1 MTDGLPPRDH
11 NSPPSP
17 IAEAKAPFTNSLAEA
32 ENWCDGAKVENDGQE
47 SVVDALIK
55 DVKACRKAVEAA
67 EESVTKP
74 MYDAWKA
81 KKAEFK
87 PDLDDLD
94 RIVKALVATVD
105 PYKRAKA
112 AAKEE
117 AARKAREEAA
127 RQAEEA
133 RKAAMQADASDL
145 EATRAAEAALAAAK
159 QAGYDAKRAEQDG
172 VKGMR
177 TYTVVTVSD
186 AKALASYIWQN
197 DRAVMD
203 AFLQDYAEKHHAAP
217 GVTVTKEKR
226 AV

>member
-1 MTDGLPPRDH
+1 MNDIAAIGH
-11 NSPPSP
+11 NNPPSP
-17 IAEAKAPFTNSLAEA
+17 IDEAKAQFSAQLAEA

-47 SVVDALIK
+47 SVVDGLIK
-55 DVKACRKAVEAA
+55 DIKACKKAVEAA
-67 EESVTKP
+67 DESVTKP

-87 PDLDDLD
+87 PTLDDLD

-127 RQAEEA
+127 KAAEEA
-133 RKAAMQADASDL
+133 RKAHAAADPTNLEQA
-145 EATRAAEAALAAAK
+145 RAAEAAIAAAA
-159 QAGYDAKRAEQDG
+159 QAERDAKRAEQDG

-177 TYTVVTVSD
+177 TYTVITVTD
-186 AKALASYIWQN
+186 AKTLAGYIWKE
-197 DRAVMD
+197 DFEAMM
-203 AFLQDYAEKHHAAP
+203 AFLQSYAENHQSAP

>member
-1 MTDGLPPRDH
+1 MTEATIGH
-11 NSPPSP
+11 NNPPSP
-17 IAEAKAPFTNSLAEA
+17 IDEAKAPFANQLSAA

-55 DVKACRKAVEAA
+55 DIKACKKAVEAA
-67 EESVTKP
+67 DESATKP

-87 PDLDDLD
+87 PSLDDLD

-117 AARKAREEAA
+117 AARKVRQEAERAAEAA
-127 RQAEEA
+127 RQAH
-133 RKAAMQADASDL
+133 AATDPANL
-145 EATRAAEAALAAAK
+145 EAARAAEAAIEAAAK
-159 QAGYDAKRAEQDG
+159 LAMDAKRAEQDG

-177 TYTVVTVSD
+177 TYTVVTVLD
-186 AKALASYIWQN
+186 AKLLAGHIWTT
-197 DRAVMD
+197 DRAAMD
-203 AFLQDYAEKHHAAP
+203 AFLQDYAEKHQSAP
-217 GVTVTKEKR
+217 GVAVTKEKR